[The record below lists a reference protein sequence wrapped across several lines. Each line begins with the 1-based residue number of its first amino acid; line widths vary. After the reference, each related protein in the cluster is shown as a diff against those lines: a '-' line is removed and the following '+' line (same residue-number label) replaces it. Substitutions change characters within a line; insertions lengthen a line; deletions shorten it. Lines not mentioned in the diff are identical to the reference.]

1 MKETIITLIAA
12 GMTLALFSYLWR
24 ENRAYRIAEHLYI
37 GVAAGYGFVYSM
49 DAIRRIVE
57 KPLSE
62 GRYEWYI
69 PIILG
74 LLFLFYFSRKYFWV
88 YRYPMAI
95 TVGAGIGVSLV
106 YMLKTRFIEQIRYTI
121 VPLVTGDPM
130 TTFNNIVLVFGVA
143 TALSYF
149 FASAEHK
156 GVLGVSARI
165 GRYVLMIA
173 FGASFGVTVMAR
185 ISLLIGRLQ
194 FLFFTEPAYYMIPVA
209 IALLAYAIYREHMQK
224 KK

>member
-1 MKETIITLIAA
+1 VKETIITLIAA

-24 ENRAYRIAEHLYI
+24 ENRAYRIAEHLFI
-37 GVAAGYGFVYSM
+37 GMAAGYGFVFSM
-49 DAIRRIVE
+49 DSIRRIVE
-57 KPLSE
+57 KPISE
-62 GRYEWYI
+62 GRFEWYL
-69 PIILG
+69 PILLG

-95 TVGAGIGVSLV
+95 TVGSGIGVSLV
-106 YMLKTRFIEQIRYTI
+106 YMLKTRFMEQIRYTI
-121 VPLVTGDPM
+121 VPLVTGDPQ
-130 TTFNNIVLVFGVA
+130 TTFSNIVLVFGLA

-149 FASAEHK
+149 FATVEHK
-156 GVLGVSARI
+156 GIVGISAKI

-173 FGASFGVTVMAR
+173 FGAAFGTTVMAR

-209 IALLAYAIYREHMQK
+209 IILLGIAIYMEKMK
-224 KK
+224 SK